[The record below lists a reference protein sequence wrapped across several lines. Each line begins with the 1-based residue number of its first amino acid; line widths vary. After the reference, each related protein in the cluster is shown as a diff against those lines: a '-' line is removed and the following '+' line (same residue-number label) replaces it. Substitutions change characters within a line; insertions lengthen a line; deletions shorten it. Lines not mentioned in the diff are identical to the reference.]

1 MYNFFLCISWIFWI
15 GLVAQ
20 SEAADMAQISHAANQ
35 SGGRDEDVTKTE
47 NRTETTTCGA
57 GVKTDAGTAMRE
69 TGEETET
76 RVQR

>member
-1 MYNFFLCISWIFWI
+1 MYNSLCISWIFWI

-20 SEAADMAQISHAANQ
+20 SEAADMARISHVATR
-35 SGGRDEDVTKTE
+35 SGGREEDVTRTE
-47 NRTETTTCGA
+47 NRTETTICGA
-57 GVKTDAGTAMRE
+57 GVKTDAVTAMTE